1 MGLKRILIANGN
13 EETLRLVGSVLNAE
27 GWKTLIARDGAEALQ
42 AIEKELPDLVITN
55 ALIPKVDGYE
65 ICRRVR
71 KWSQVPIIILG
82 SRDEPAERVKCLNL
96 GADDYVAKPFVTD
109 ELIARVRAVLQ

>member
-42 AIEKELPDLVITN
+42 AIEKELPDLVI
-55 ALIPKVDGYE
+55 
-65 ICRRVR
+65 
-71 KWSQVPIIILG
+71 
-82 SRDEPAERVKCLNL
+82 
-96 GADDYVAKPFVTD
+96 
-109 ELIARVRAVLQ
+109 